1 MYTERQAIQDEL
13 HDNRRQ
19 ITELRDRNG
28 DLLKRLREIDERDM
42 KDDVSYDALN
52 ALTSSLTEVIEKIS
66 DLIPFV
72 PATAVIEH
80 IANQMNDNG
89 IEVSKEDIKTE
100 QKTVVQEAVAQAAQ
114 EEKLHKQPEKYFS
127 AERTSSVIQ
136 QIIQEKGRIK
146 TKDLEAE
153 FYKRTG
159 KRYVNFSEQIRKAME
174 QFPSIERVGRGAY
187 QVKNNKDE
195 DTKLENNRAF
205 YINKVS
211 NAENNAAV
219 I

>member
-19 ITELRDRNG
+19 VQELRERNA
-28 DLLKRLREIDERDM
+28 DLLKRLRDIDERDM

-52 ALTSSLTEVIEKIS
+52 SLTSSLTEVIGKIS

-80 IANQMNDNG
+80 IANQMSDNG
-89 IEVSKEDIKTE
+89 IEVSKEDSKTE

-114 EEKLHKQPEKYFS
+114 EEKLHKKPEKYFS
-127 AERTSSVIQ
+127 SERTSSVIKE
-136 QIIQEKGRIK
+136 IIQEKGRIK

-159 KRYVNFSEQIRKAME
+159 KKYVNFSEQIRKAIE

-187 QVKNNKDE
+187 AAKNKNKE
-195 DTKLENNRAF
+195 EQK
-205 YINKVS
+205 INQIYLNSVE
-211 NAENNAAV
+211 NAEDNAAV

>member
-19 ITELRDRNG
+19 VQELRERNA

-42 KDDVSYDALN
+42 KDEVSYDALN
-52 ALTSSLTEVIEKIS
+52 SLTTSLTEVIEKIS

-80 IANQMNDNG
+80 IANQMNEAG
-89 IEVSKEDIKTE
+89 KEVIVENTE
-100 QKTVVQEAVAQAAQ
+100 TEPEKVVKEAVKQAAQ
-114 EEKLHKQPEKYFS
+114 EDKLHRQPTQYFS
-127 AERTSSVIQ
+127 AERTSSMIKD
-136 QIIQEKGRIK
+136 IILESGRIK

-159 KRYVNFSEQIRKAME
+159 KKYVNFSEQIRKAME

-187 QVKNNKDE
+187 KIKSKKEDQKINPVFLNNV
-195 DTKLENNRAF
+195 ENT
-205 YINKVS
+205 
-211 NAENNAAV
+211 ENEAAV

>member
-52 ALTSSLTEVIEKIS
+52 SLTSSLTEVIDKIS

-80 IANQMNDNG
+80 IANQMNEAGQQVVVDN
-89 IEVSKEDIKTE
+89 KEAE
-100 QKTVVQEAVAQAAQ
+100 PQKVVQEAVQKAAQ
-114 EEKLHKQPEKYFS
+114 EDKLHKQPEKYFS
-127 AERTSSVIQ
+127 AERTCSVIF
-136 QIIQEKGRIK
+136 QIVQEKGRIK

-174 QFPSIERVGRGAY
+174 QFPSLERVGRGAY
-187 QVKNNKDE
+187 QVKSKKEDQMINPIFLNNV
-195 DTKLENNRAF
+195 ENRE
-205 YINKVS
+205 NK
-211 NAENNAAV
+211 AAAV

>member
-19 ITELRDRNG
+19 VQELRERNA
-28 DLLKRLREIDERDM
+28 DLLKRLRDIDERDM

-52 ALTSSLTEVIEKIS
+52 SLTSSLTEVIGKIS

-80 IANQMNDNG
+80 IANQMKEND
-89 IEVSKEDIKTE
+89 IEVIKEDKAE
-100 QKTVVQEAVAQAAQ
+100 QKTVVQEAVTQAAQ

-127 AERTSSVIQ
+127 SERTSSVIKE
-136 QIIQEKGRIK
+136 IIQEKGRIK

-159 KRYVNFSEQIRKAME
+159 KKYVNFSEQIRKAIE

-187 QVKNNKDE
+187 AAKNKNKE
-195 DTKLENNRAF
+195 EQK
-205 YINKVS
+205 INQIYLNSVE
-211 NAENNAAV
+211 NAEDNAAV

>member
-19 ITELRDRNG
+19 VQELRERNA

-42 KDDVSYDALN
+42 KDEVSYDALN
-52 ALTSSLTEVIEKIS
+52 SLTTSLTEVIEKIS

-80 IANQMNDNG
+80 IANQMNEAG
-89 IEVSKEDIKTE
+89 VEVTVENTE
-100 QKTVVQEAVAQAAQ
+100 TEPKTVVQEAVKQAAQ
-114 EEKLHKQPEKYFS
+114 DDKLHKKPAQYFS
-127 AERTSSVIQ
+127 AERTASVIKD
-136 QIIQEKGRIK
+136 IILETGRIK
-146 TKDLEAE
+146 TRDLEAE

-159 KRYVNFSEQIRKAME
+159 KKYVNFSEQIRKAME

-187 QVKNNKDE
+187 TVKKKNEKINPIFLNNV
-195 DTKLENNRAF
+195 ENT
-205 YINKVS
+205 
-211 NAENNAAV
+211 ENEAAV